1 MTKTTAEKIA
11 VMQAYER
18 GEKIEYRNIGSMQ
31 RWLESANPKWSL
43 GVIDYRIAA
52 PDPVPHTID
61 WSHVSDDYVC
71 MVTTSHGNHYLAT
84 SIPEDGI
91 DTWHW
96 PFDVVF
102 SLIQSHSSFK
112 PGNMPW
118 QDSLVVRP
126 VDAKK

>member
-11 VMQAYER
+11 VMQAYEI
-18 GEKIEYRNIGSMQ
+18 GEKIETRNQMATHWHLSDYPD
-31 RWLESANPKWSL
+31 WDWSQY
-43 GVIDYRIAA
+43 DYRIAA

-96 PFDVVF
+96 PFDVVL

-112 PGNMPW
+112 QGNMPW
-118 QDSLVVRP
+118 QESLVVRP